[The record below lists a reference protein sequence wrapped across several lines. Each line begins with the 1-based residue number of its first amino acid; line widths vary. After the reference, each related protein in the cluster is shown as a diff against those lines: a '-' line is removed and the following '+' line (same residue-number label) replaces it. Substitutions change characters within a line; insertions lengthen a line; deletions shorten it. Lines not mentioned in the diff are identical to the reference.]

1 MLYKRRSQ
9 VKRISVVLIAV
20 LLVFSV
26 VLSACAKPAPA
37 IKIATDATFNP
48 FEYTDENG
56 KLIGFDI
63 DLMNE
68 IAKKAGFTFEW
79 VNVPFD
85 SVLAG
90 LSECQYDAAI
100 AAISITP
107 ERQASMIFSQPY
119 LDAGLIVVVNKTNTD
134 IKSLADLKGKTVAAQ
149 LGTTGEIE
157 AKKIEGVNYKP
168 YDSYE
173 LAFLELANKGV
184 DAVIADNP
192 VAMGYVAANPEKIM
206 AVGDVFNND
215 QYGIAICKT
224 NTDLQA
230 KIDKA
235 LKELTDSGFIK
246 ELAKTYIK

>member
-1 MLYKRRSQ
+1 MKRLSLIL
-9 VKRISVVLIAV
+9 VVVLVLSIAI
-20 LLVFSV
+20 
-26 VLSACAKPAPA
+26 SACAKPAVV
-37 IKIATDATFNP
+37 KIATDATFNP
-48 FEYTDENG
+48 FEFTDEAGN
-56 KLIGFDI
+56 LVGFDV
-63 DLMNE
+63 DLMNA
-68 IAKKAGFTFEW
+68 IAKKAELEFEW

-100 AAISITP
+100 AAISITDD
-107 ERQASMIFSQPY
+107 RKASMLFSQPY
-119 LDAGLIVVVNKTNTD
+119 LDAGLVVVVNKGTTD
-134 IKSLADLKGKTVAAQ
+134 IMGIGDLKGKTVAAQ

-157 AKKIEGVNYKP
+157 AQKIEGVTYKP

-192 VAMGYVAANPEKIM
+192 VAMGYIAVNPEKIK

-215 QYGIAICKT
+215 QYGIAICKD
-224 NTDLQA
+224 NAALQA

-235 LKELTDSGFIK
+235 LAELVAEGYIA
-246 ELAKTYIK
+246 ELSSKYIK